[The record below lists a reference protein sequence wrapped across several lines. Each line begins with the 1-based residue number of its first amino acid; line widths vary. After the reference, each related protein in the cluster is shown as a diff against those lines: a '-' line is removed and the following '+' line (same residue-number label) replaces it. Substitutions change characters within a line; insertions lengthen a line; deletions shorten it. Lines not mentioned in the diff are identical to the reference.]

1 MKIQGLGAFGL
12 VSNPQRH
19 QTGENLSLS
28 AIESNSRWVSRM
40 TKSNG
45 GSTVNM
51 TPLSPDT
58 TCSTPILEG
67 HGQFKNSNC
76 HQLHSRHDDACPDS
90 TDCNNIMENS
100 SDLDVFNA
108 SQSSG
113 GLRDDS
119 RIQDDDGLSESE
131 DDEDDEQTD
140 DIERKELCH
149 HQHVDRRT
157 DGQGLSKKRK
167 RRVLF
172 SKAQTYELE
181 RRFRQQRY
189 LSAPEREH
197 LASIIRLTP
206 TQVKIWFQNHRYKT
220 KRARHEKNVQDN
232 MQQQQPLPSAR
243 RVAVP
248 VLVRDGRTCM
258 IGGLTN
264 GVSNNSHNT
273 GLSDK
278 SAGSGQAHDFPQPN
292 STSSAAAAAAAAAA
306 CMNAISFNMNAGINM
321 ANAFSLNGLSN
332 MVDPSSM
339 QQLPA
344 FAALNSCLHPTTG
357 QHPALASLPSTGV
370 AGSIPLMQTH
380 SLAGF
385 VPQSRWW

>member
-1 MKIQGLGAFGL
+1 MARPKTMLLTSCPFYFHQKGLGAFGL
-12 VSNPQRH
+12 ASNIQ
-19 QTGENLSLS
+19 QSQQAAENFSLS
-28 AIESNSRWVSRM
+28 SIDKNSRWAARM
-40 TKSNG
+40 ARTNG
-45 GSTVNM
+45 QVNG

-58 TCSTPILEG
+58 TCSTPIMEG
-67 HGQFKNSNC
+67 HGNFKNDC
-76 HQLHSRHDDACPDS
+76 HQSHSRHDDVCPDS
-90 TDCNNIMENS
+90 TDCNVMDDS

-113 GLRDDS
+113 GMRNDS
-119 RIQDDDGLSESE
+119 RIQDDDDLSDS
-131 DDEDDEQTD
+131 DDEDDDKRQESSHGL
-140 DIERKELCH
+140 ERPH
-149 HQHVDRRT
+149 MM

-220 KRARHEKNVQDN
+220 KRARHEKNVQDL
-232 MQQQQPLPSAR
+232 QQPLPPAR

-264 GVSNNSHNT
+264 GASNSGNNT
-273 GLSDK
+273 GADK
-278 SAGSGQAHDFPQPN
+278 SVSGGQAHDFSLSN
-292 STSSAAAAAAAAAA
+292 SPAAAAAAAA
-306 CMNAISFNMNAGINM
+306 CMNAISFNMNGLNM
-321 ANAFSLNGLSN
+321 ANAFSMNGLGAG
-332 MVDPSSM
+332 MADPTM

-344 FAALNSCLHPTTG
+344 LAAMNSCLHPTPT
-357 QHPALASLPSTGV
+357 HPITSMPSTIT
-370 AGSIPLMQTH
+370 GSIPLMQTH
-380 SLAGF
+380 HSLGF